1 MREYKVE
8 SLMYTSKLTLDFKLI
23 LKSSTQDI
31 QDKLEA
37 YSKEGWSLASTDT
50 INFGSGIYI
59 YLYFERSI

>member
-23 LKSSTQDI
+23 LKNSTQDI
-31 QDKLEA
+31 QDKLES
-37 YSKEGWSLASTDT
+37 YSKEGWSLTSTDT